1 MQERNIF
8 LENVFRS
15 FLNNISWRRTYSDI
29 IEYLNY
35 NLNVFF
41 QTHLLLLMQFYM
53 RIRLIQKQA
62 WGLQLYLK
70 RDSGTGVFSC
80 EFCEIFQNTSG
91 RLLLPLWK
99 RVNSTVAADSVL
111 QKLKNATL
119 WQWDRWLFTGWSWG
133 SQTVKDKKFL
143 IFVSDLT

>member
-41 QTHLLLLMQFYM
+41 QTHMLLLMQFYM

-62 WGLQLYLK
+62 WGLQLY
-70 RDSGTGVFSC
+70 
-80 EFCEIFQNTSG
+80 
-91 RLLLPLWK
+91 
-99 RVNSTVAADSVL
+99 
-111 QKLKNATL
+111 
-119 WQWDRWLFTGWSWG
+119 
-133 SQTVKDKKFL
+133 
-143 IFVSDLT
+143 